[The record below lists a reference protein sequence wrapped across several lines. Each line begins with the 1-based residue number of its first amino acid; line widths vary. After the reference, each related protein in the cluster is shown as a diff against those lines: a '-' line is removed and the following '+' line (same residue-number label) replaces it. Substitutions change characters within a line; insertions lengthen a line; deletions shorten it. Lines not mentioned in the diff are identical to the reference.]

1 MALRTYDPK
10 LVLVSFGAVQITGF
24 ADGTFV
30 TVERDE
36 DAFTKLVGAGGDVV
50 RSRNRNRS
58 GSVTVTLI
66 HGAPENDLLAAIAI
80 EDELTSTG
88 VRALMVKEA
97 NGTTLCSGQS
107 AWIRKHATAE
117 YAKEAGS
124 REWVFEVESLDMFV
138 GGLAT

>member
-1 MALRTYDPK
+1 MALKTYDPK
-10 LVLVSFGAVQITGF
+10 LVLVSFGEVSLTGF

-30 TVERDE
+30 NVSRDE

-66 HGAPENDLLAAIAI
+66 HGAPENDLLAAIAQA
-80 EDELTSTG
+80 DELTGTG

-97 NGTTLCSGQS
+97 NGTTICAGQS
-107 AWIRKHATAE
+107 AWIRKSADAE

-124 REWVFEVESLDMFV
+124 REWTFDVESLDMFV

>member
-58 GSVTVTLI
+58 GSITVTLI
-66 HGAPENDLLAAIAI
+66 HGAPENDLLAAIAA
-80 EDELTSTG
+80 EDELAGTG
-88 VRALMVKEA
+88 VRAAMVKEA
-97 NGTTLCSGQS
+97 NGTTLCAGQS
-107 AWIRKHATAE
+107 AWIRKSANAE

-124 REWVFEVESLDMFV
+124 REWVFDVAELDMLV
-138 GGLAT
+138 GGLST